1 GTRGDRRSC
10 DRPRRDRPAGRRHR
24 RGPRPALGRH
34 RLERPHQ
41 PDVLRHLRPAEAVR
55 LPLRGRRE
63 AHAAGALRGPGGGV
77 QRHPREG
84 RARRVPAARARALGH
99 HAAGLTVLFDR
110 DRARRRGPGR
120 YQVKLRP
127 NERALVADLVGQL
140 REQLLASTDDP
151 AVRRLFPPAYPD
163 DAERDAG
170 YQVLTRDTLLEQRL
184 AALDT
189 VEQSLDGRELDEGG
203 MTAWMTTL
211 NALRLVLGT
220 RLDVDEEPPA
230 LDPSDPMAP
239 AYAVYEFLGWLLSQV
254 VDVLSADL
262 PPAAES

>member
-1 GTRGDRRSC
+1 
-10 DRPRRDRPAGRRHR
+10 
-24 RGPRPALGRH
+24 
-34 RLERPHQ
+34 
-41 PDVLRHLRPAEAVR
+41 
-55 LPLRGRRE
+55 
-63 AHAAGALRGPGGGV
+63 
-77 QRHPREG
+77 
-84 RARRVPAARARALGH
+84 
-99 HAAGLTVLFDR
+99 VLFDR

-189 VEQSLDGRELDEGG
+189 VEQSLDGRELLFNELAWGYFGEG
-203 MTAWMTTL
+203 MHITPEDDPSKVPEAE
-211 NALRLVLGT
+211 
-220 RLDVDEEPPA
+220 VDEC
-230 LDPSDPMAP
+230 
-239 AYAVYEFLGWLLSQV
+239 LGIT
-254 VDVLSADL
+254 
-262 PPAAES
+262 